1 MTALHPWLPFNQV
14 LLLLESGRP
23 PCPVCEYLGRRSYA
37 LALSV
42 DYVSGSFE
50 AVVAAVER
58 SGDTKEAD

>member
-23 PCPVCEYLGRRSYA
+23 PCPVCEYLGRRRYA

-50 AVVAAVER
+50 AVLAAVER
-58 SGDTKEAD
+58 SGDTK